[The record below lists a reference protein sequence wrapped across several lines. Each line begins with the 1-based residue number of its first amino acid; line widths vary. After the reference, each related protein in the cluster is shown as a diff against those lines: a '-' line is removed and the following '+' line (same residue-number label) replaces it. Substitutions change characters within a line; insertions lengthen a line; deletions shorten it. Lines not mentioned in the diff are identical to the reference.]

1 MGIKELK
8 QKRIEEKNKDQVN
21 SVEKKE
27 NKKSRNIPNSKNLNI
42 STQQKERLEKEKVM
56 KKKSLERHKDINERP
71 DRYDKSDKGQY
82 KSHQHSNN
90 VKLDKVA
97 DEMARLKK
105 ERMIKRKLMQSQAS
119 KGEPNKQQTNS
130 NGVTAEIA
138 RLKKERKFQRENM
151 PATMVC
157 SNKVQSKSPESNFI
171 SSDKYNKSL
180 TNALNKM
187 TKSKKSAVAAFAS
200 LNTKKSENN
209 FINLSGEDGFNNGF
223 LPKSKTRITPAEF
236 KKMRALAKLKDK
248 NGKVNLD

>member
-1 MGIKELK
+1 MGS
-8 QKRIEEKNKDQVN
+8 EEMV
-21 SVEKKE
+21 
-27 NKKSRNIPNSKNLNI
+27 
-42 STQQKERLEKEKVM
+42 
-56 KKKSLERHKDINERP
+56 
-71 DRYDKSDKGQY
+71 
-82 KSHQHSNN
+82 
-90 VKLDKVA
+90 
-97 DEMARLKK
+97 RLKK
-105 ERMIKRKLMQSQAS
+105 ERMVKRKLMQSQANKS
-119 KGEPNKQQTNS
+119 QPNKQQTNS

-151 PATMVC
+151 PATMMC

-187 TKSKKSAVAAFAS
+187 IKSKKSAVAAFAS
-200 LNTKKSENN
+200 LNTNKSENN

-248 NGKVNLD
+248 NGKVNLDISQEKRKEKIKKLVETDLHLSQVGAKTHLKIGGENGLNLSGKKFEENKI